1 MRLINIVVEVDDE
14 DVTDLEQWV
23 NANFNLISYSIV
35 PDTKKLYETDSMFRR
50 LVKLEKQAKSNKYDY
65 LNKVGYD

>member
-1 MRLINIVVEVDDE
+1 MRLINIVVEVEDE